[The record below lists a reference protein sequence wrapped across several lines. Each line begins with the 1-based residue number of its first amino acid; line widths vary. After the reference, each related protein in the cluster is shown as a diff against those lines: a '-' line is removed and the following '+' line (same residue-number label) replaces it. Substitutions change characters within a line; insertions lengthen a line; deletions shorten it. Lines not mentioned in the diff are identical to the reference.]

1 MMGKTVRSREGK
13 TLKVEIESTE
23 NKISKI
29 VISGDFMAFPPKV
42 IEELESSLQGRMM
55 EEVEDTVMKVLRGA
69 QLLGITPEEIVGT
82 IKEILSSHR
91 HAHQRT
97 SR

>member
-29 VISGDFMAFPPKV
+29 AISGDFMAFPPKV
-42 IEELESSLQGRMM
+42 IEELESSLQGKVI
-55 EEVEDTVMKVLRGA
+55 EEVGATVMKALRGA
-69 QLLGITPEEIVGT
+69 QLLGITAEEIVET

-91 HAHQRT
+91 HAH
-97 SR
+97 